1 MKITSKGYT
10 LSTLA
15 ENLQVFAD
23 RLKAVYGED
32 FVIKKEGAV
41 DNVATSSSLSTMD
54 LENQIAYVIKML
66 NPRTS
71 EGAWQDF
78 LYSIINLYRQQ
89 ATYTV
94 VTRVVAGSAGYTVEK
109 GTLTIEN
116 KATKDQFVNM
126 ADTTIG
132 QNGTALVSFRAIES
146 GAIELDSDA
155 TINIVTPLDG
165 VDSVYYT
172 ADCMEIVG
180 VDYEDNAK
188 FRERW
193 ELTSSLAS
201 ANTED
206 GLYKALLGL
215 VETKS
220 DLSIIQNRTGSTV
233 NGLAA
238 HCMKIVINSPYDDNT
253 IGQTILDHIVDG
265 NQVGTKG
272 STAVTLT
279 DSMGTPVTVRF
290 QRAETVNIY
299 VDVRIEVTDTTA
311 MAQAQSDI
319 KEAVMKYI
327 TENKFDMGSK
337 IWANMFAGVIYSC
350 DNINAISELKI
361 STDGSTWADFIQL
374 GSEQVPSFTSERIM
388 VYEAS

>member
-41 DNVATSSSLSTMD
+41 DNVATSSSLSAMD

-71 EGAWQDF
+71 EGAWQDL
-78 LYSIINLYRQQ
+78 LYSIIGLIRQQ

-94 VTRVVAGSAGYTVEK
+94 VTRVVSGSAGYTIEK
-109 GTLTIEN
+109 GSLTFEN

-126 ADTTIG
+126 ADTIIG
-132 QNGTALVSFRAIES
+132 SDGTALVSFKAIES
-146 GAIELDSDA
+146 GAIELDSEA
-155 TINIVTPLDG
+155 TLSIITPLDG
-165 VDSVYYT
+165 VDRVYYT

-180 VDYEDNAK
+180 VDYEDNGK

-206 GLYKALLGL
+206 GLYKALLSL

-220 DLSIIQNRTGSTV
+220 DLNIIQNRTGSTV

-238 HCMKIVINSPYDDNT
+238 HCMKIIINSPYDDTT

-265 NQVGTKG
+265 NQAGTKG
-272 STAVTLT
+272 STAVNLT
-279 DSMGTPVTVRF
+279 DSMGTAVTVRF
-290 QRAETVNIY
+290 QRAETVKIY
-299 VDVRIEVTDTTA
+299 IDVKIEVTDSAA

-319 KEAVMKYI
+319 KEAVIKYI
-327 TENKFDMGSK
+327 AENKFDMGSK
-337 IWANMFAGVIYSC
+337 IWANMFAGVIYGC
-350 DNINAISELKI
+350 DNINAINELKI
-361 STDGSTWADFIQL
+361 STNGSDWADFIQL

>member
-15 ENLQVFAD
+15 ENLQAFAD

-41 DNVATSSSLSTMD
+41 DNVATASSLSAMD

-71 EGAWQDF
+71 EGAWQDL
-78 LYSIINLYRQQ
+78 LYSIIGLIRQQ

-94 VTRVVAGSAGYTVEK
+94 VTRVVSGSAGYTIEK
-109 GTLTIEN
+109 GSLTFEN

-126 ADTTIG
+126 ADTIIG
-132 QNGTALVSFRAIES
+132 SDGTALVSFKAIES
-146 GAIELDSDA
+146 GAIELDSEA
-155 TINIVTPLDG
+155 TLSIITPLDG

-180 VDYEDNAK
+180 VDYEDNGK

-193 ELTSSLAS
+193 ELTSSLAT

-206 GLYKALLGL
+206 GLYKALLSL

-220 DLSIIQNRTGSTV
+220 DLNIIQNRTGSTV

-238 HCMKIVINSPYDDNT
+238 HCMKIIINSPYDDTT

-265 NQVGTKG
+265 NQAGTKG
-272 STAVTLT
+272 STAVNLT
-279 DSMGTPVTVRF
+279 DSMGTAVTVRF
-290 QRAETVNIY
+290 QRAETVKIY
-299 VDVRIEVTDTTA
+299 LDVKVEVTDSAA
-311 MAQAQSDI
+311 MAKAQSDI
-319 KEAVMKYI
+319 KEAVIKYI

-350 DNINAISELKI
+350 DNINAINELKI
-361 STDGSTWADFIQL
+361 STNGSDWADFIQL